1 VAAPGIA
8 GTIFQG
14 PAPWV
19 VAHRGETFGA
29 PENTLAAFEL
39 AAARGADAVELDVQV
54 SRDGVP
60 VVIHDR
66 HLDRTTDG
74 FGPVRSRTWAELRS
88 LDAGSW
94 YDPRYRGEPIPALE
108 DALAWACRSGLP
120 LLAEVKT
127 HPFLDED
134 AAEPLTRVLG
144 DLSDA
149 PVVLFSSDHRLIG
162 ELADALPSVPRGLMV
177 NAHTPFLRR
186 SLVGAGCSML
196 SQSLD
201 VLTPLA
207 VAMAHDLGCMVAS
220 GIRQPGDLSALLS
233 WEVDLLVSDAI
244 GVAALRETVDAASAA
259 TGTPAEA

>member
-1 VAAPGIA
+1 
-8 GTIFQG
+8 
-14 PAPWV
+14 V

-54 SRDGVP
+54 SSDGVP

-74 FGPVRSRTWAELRS
+74 SGPVRSRTWAELRA

-94 YDPRYRGEPIPALE
+94 HDPRHRGEPIPSLE
-108 DALAWACRSGLP
+108 DALAWACRAGVP

-127 HPFLDED
+127 HPFFDED
-134 AAEPLTRVLG
+134 AAEPLARVLG
-144 DLSDA
+144 DLPDA
-149 PVVLFSSDHRLIG
+149 PVVLFSSDHRLIRD
-162 ELADALPSVPRGLMV
+162 LADALPSVPRGLMV

-186 SLVGAGCSML
+186 SLVGAGCSLL
-196 SQSLD
+196 SQSVD
-201 VLTPLA
+201 VLTPLT
-207 VAMAHDLGCMVAS
+207 VALAHDLGSLVAS
-220 GIRQPGDLSALLS
+220 GIRQPGDLPALLS
-233 WEVDLLVSDAI
+233 WDVDLLVSDAI
-244 GVAALRETVDAASAA
+244 EVAALREAVDAASAT